1 MTTVNYTQETSR
13 ILNEN
18 RPVETRGKD
27 DKKYT
32 VQNKFVIKQGR
43 KYDKIFNISTTYFN
57 GEEID
62 TTQRIE
68 LFVEKDNGNIFKP
81 NTKTT
86 PAKNAR
92 YNLSTKEGKE
102 EFTKNC
108 VKRGYLYVN

>member
-1 MTTVNYTQETSR
+1 MTIVDYTQETAR

-32 VQNKFVIKQGR
+32 VHNKFVIKQGH
-43 KYDKIFNISTTYFN
+43 KYDKIFNISTTVFN

-62 TTQRIE
+62 ATQRIE
-68 LFVEKDNGNIFKP
+68 LFVDKNNGNIFKP
-81 NTKTT
+81 NTMST
-86 PAKNAR
+86 PANNAR

-102 EFTKNC
+102 EFAKNC